1 MQALTI
7 AQGAMT
13 LVLKSHHACAGSNCQ
28 PVTLRKSAVPRPQGN
43 LPATTKATMWK
54 EALLLH
60 TGLETVTEKQ
70 AEMSGG

>member
-13 LVLKSHHACAGSNCQ
+13 LALKSHQACAGSNCQ
-28 PVTLRKSAVPRPQGN
+28 PVTLRKSAILRPQGN
-43 LPATTKATMWK
+43 LPTTTKATMWK
-54 EALLLH
+54 ETMLLH

-70 AEMSGG
+70 SEMPGG